1 MSDQA
6 TIATIKSQMLA
17 LIAAITENPKPS
29 YSIDGQ
35 SVSWSDYLRQ
45 LQGSVEWCDRQLA
58 RSEPFEIHSQ
68 GYSQ

>member
-17 LIAAITENPKPS
+17 LIAAITESPKPS
-29 YSIDGQ
+29 YAIDGQ

-45 LQGSVEWCDRQLA
+45 LQASVEWCDQQLA
-58 RSEPFEIHSQ
+58 RGEPFEIHSQ
-68 GYSQ
+68 GFSG

>member
-6 TIATIKSQMLA
+6 TLAAIKSQVLA

-35 SVSWSDYLRQ
+35 SVSWSDYLGQ
-45 LQGSVEWCDRQLA
+45 LRESVEWCDRQLA
-58 RSEPFEIHSQ
+58 RVEPFEIHSQ
-68 GYSQ
+68 GFTS